1 MPHQSLNSL
10 ADLLRDYEMP
20 STAALEFIIPEETPV
35 DCGNVVPRHTLG
47 NATGA
52 ATAISPVQSPC
63 HTTDAN
69 CDDADYM
76 VAEDIAMVDVTDL
89 HPGNCAQGSV
99 TGDTPFNTVPGPLHL
114 HSAPIWSC
122 KQQKLV
128 VWPIL
133 QPCKH
138 YEMSSERPSWSADS
152 LSCPDGSC
160 P

>member
-1 MPHQSLNSL
+1 MVNNGTQG
-10 ADLLRDYEMP
+10 
-20 STAALEFIIPEETPV
+20 TARVPALEFIPPEETPT

-76 VAEDIAMVDVTDL
+76 VAEDSAMVDVTGL
-89 HPGNCAQGSV
+89 HPGNGAQSLV
-99 TGDTPFNTVPGPLHL
+99 TGETPLNTLSGLLHL

-122 KQQKLV
+122 K
-128 VWPIL
+128 
-133 QPCKH
+133 
-138 YEMSSERPSWSADS
+138 
-152 LSCPDGSC
+152 
-160 P
+160 